1 MTSAIICILV
11 VLSVLLFVHLC
22 VIVILLFNQR
32 RSSAQ
37 VNVSHEGYL
46 VVYTSQSGHV
56 EHYAKQFVHQLQQ
69 SGQLSAVLDLQYLS
83 ISELTA
89 AKKILW
95 CVSTY
100 GEGDAPDTARA
111 IAKKMLV
118 QSLDL
123 SEQQYAVLAF
133 GDRRYAQFCA
143 FGQRLDQWLK
153 TQQAQPLFEMICVNA
168 LNPHDLEQWQA
179 QIEQLTEIK
188 LDVKTKHQAWQQFQ
202 LQQRKCL
209 NTGSSGLP
217 IFQLQLYA
225 LETMHWQSGD
235 IFEVQCG
242 NAEMEIQSFLK
253 AHAIADD
260 ILHQPELK
268 QQLRH
273 NNLRNIPLRLVDE
286 AVEAWVQRFDP
297 LPSRDYSIASIPEQ
311 GYVELVIRQQQ
322 AEHGLGLGSGW
333 LTAAL
338 AMGENISAK
347 IRSNPSFHLVQQQQA
362 LILIGNGTGIAGL
375 MSHLHQREHWQQQRN
390 WLIFGE
396 RQQQYDHLYA
406 EQLQHWQ
413 QRGFLTDLDYAFSRD
428 QQQKIY
434 VQDRLLQKA
443 DQLRQWIADG
453 AAIYVCGSLSGMAQ
467 QVEQVLIQILG
478 EIQLEQ
484 LREQHR
490 YQRDVY

>member
-1 MTSAIICILV
+1 M
-11 VLSVLLFVHLC
+11 
-22 VIVILLFNQR
+22 
-32 RSSAQ
+32 
-37 VNVSHEGYL
+37 
-46 VVYTSQSGHV
+46 
-56 EHYAKQFVHQLQQ
+56 
-69 SGQLSAVLDLQYLS
+69 
-83 ISELTA
+83 
-89 AKKILW
+89 
-95 CVSTY
+95 
-100 GEGDAPDTARA
+100 
-111 IAKKMLV
+111 
-118 QSLDL
+118 
-123 SEQQYAVLAF
+123 
-133 GDRRYAQFCA
+133 
-143 FGQRLDQWLK
+143 
-153 TQQAQPLFEMICVNA
+153 
-168 LNPHDLEQWQA
+168 
-179 QIEQLTEIK
+179 
-188 LDVKTKHQAWQQFQ
+188 
-202 LQQRKCL
+202 
-209 NTGSSGLP
+209 P
-217 IFQLQLYA
+217 IFQLQLHA

-242 NAEMEIQSFLK
+242 NAEIEIQSFLK

-273 NNLRNIPLRLVDE
+273 NNLRHIPLRLVDE

-338 AMGENISAK
+338 AMGENILAK

-396 RQQQYDHLYA
+396 RQQQYDHLYS

-413 QRGFLTDLDYAFSRD
+413 QHGFLTDLDYAFSRD

>member
-11 VLSVLLFVHLC
+11 VLSVLLFVHLY

-37 VNVSHEGYL
+37 VNVNHEGYL
-46 VVYTSQSGHV
+46 VVYASQSGHV
-56 EHYAKQFVHQLQQ
+56 EHYAKQFAHQLQQ

-133 GDRRYAQFCA
+133 GDRRYPQFCA
-143 FGQRLDQWLK
+143 FGQRLNQWLK

-168 LNPHDLEQWQA
+168 LNPRDLEQWQA
-179 QIEQLTEIK
+179 QIEQLTQIK
-188 LDVKTKHQAWQQFQ
+188 LDVKTKHQTWQPFQ

-217 IFQLQLYA
+217 IFQLQLHA
-225 LETMHWQSGD
+225 LETIHWQSGD
-235 IFEVQCG
+235 ILEVQCG
-242 NAEMEIQSFLK
+242 NAEIEIQSFLK

-260 ILHQPELK
+260 ILDQPELK

-273 NNLRNIPLRLVDE
+273 NNLRHIPLRLVDE
-286 AVEAWVQRFDP
+286 AVEAWVQRFAP

-322 AEHGLGLGSGW
+322 TEHGLGLGSGW

-375 MSHLHQREHWQQQRN
+375 MSHLYQREHWQQQRN

-453 AAIYVCGSLSGMAQ
+453 AAIYICGSLSGMAQ

-478 EIQLEQ
+478 ETQLEQ

>member
-95 CVSTY
+95 CVSTC

-111 IAKKMLV
+111 IAKKMFM

-123 SEQQYAVLAF
+123 SAQQYAVLAF

-153 TQQAQPLFEMICVNA
+153 TQQAQPLFEMICANA

-268 QQLRH
+268 QQTKNNSSFNCFSHCTQTGNLIH
-273 NNLRNIPLRLVDE
+273 NP
-286 AVEAWVQRFDP
+286 A
-297 LPSRDYSIASIPEQ
+297 
-311 GYVELVIRQQQ
+311 
-322 AEHGLGLGSGW
+322 H
-333 LTAAL
+333 
-338 AMGENISAK
+338 
-347 IRSNPSFHLVQQQQA
+347 
-362 LILIGNGTGIAGL
+362 
-375 MSHLHQREHWQQQRN
+375 
-390 WLIFGE
+390 
-396 RQQQYDHLYA
+396 
-406 EQLQHWQ
+406 
-413 QRGFLTDLDYAFSRD
+413 
-428 QQQKIY
+428 
-434 VQDRLLQKA
+434 
-443 DQLRQWIADG
+443 
-453 AAIYVCGSLSGMAQ
+453 C
-467 QVEQVLIQILG
+467 
-478 EIQLEQ
+478 
-484 LREQHR
+484 
-490 YQRDVY
+490 

>member
-37 VNVSHEGYL
+37 VYVNHEGYL
-46 VVYTSQSGHV
+46 VVYASQSGHV
-56 EHYAKQFVHQLQQ
+56 EHYAKQFAHQLQQ

-83 ISELTA
+83 ISELTS

-133 GDRRYAQFCA
+133 GDRRYPQFCA

-153 TQQAQPLFEMICVNA
+153 TQQAQPLFEMICVNV
-168 LNPHDLEQWQA
+168 LNPRDLEQWQA

-188 LDVKTKHQAWQQFQ
+188 LNVQAEHQTWQPFQ

-217 IFQLQLYA
+217 IFQLQLHA

-242 NAEMEIQSFLK
+242 NAEIEIQSFLK

-273 NNLRNIPLRLVDE
+273 NNLRHIPLRLVDE

-322 AEHGLGLGSGW
+322 TEHGLGLGSGW

-478 EIQLEQ
+478 ETQLEQ

>member
-56 EHYAKQFVHQLQQ
+56 EHYAKQFAHQLQQ
-69 SGQLSAVLDLQYLS
+69 SGQLIAVLDLQYLS

-111 IAKKMLV
+111 ISKKMLV

-123 SEQQYAVLAF
+123 SAQQYAVLAF
-133 GDRRYAQFCA
+133 GDRRYPQFCA

-168 LNPHDLEQWQA
+168 LNPRDLEQWQA
-179 QIEQLTEIK
+179 QIEQLIEIK
-188 LDVKTKHQAWQQFQ
+188 LDVKTKHQTWQPFQ

-217 IFQLQLYA
+217 IFQLQLHA

-242 NAEMEIQSFLK
+242 NAEIEIQSFLK

-268 QQLRH
+268 QQFRH
-273 NNLRNIPLRLVDE
+273 NNLRHIPLRLVDE
-286 AVEAWVQRFDP
+286 AVEAWVQRFDR

-322 AEHGLGLGSGW
+322 TEHGLGLGSGW

-413 QRGFLTDLDYAFSRD
+413 QRGFLTDIDYAFSRD

-478 EIQLEQ
+478 ETQLEQ